1 MQEVPITPASF
12 GRMVAA
18 APRIQRAK
26 LRAAVRGGRRFLGD
40 RRIWHINST
49 ATGGGVAEMLQTLL
63 GYERD
68 AGLDARWLV
77 LEGDARFF
85 ALTKRLH
92 HLLHGRNGHAT
103 GLSADHTALYRATMR
118 RNLRRIDGRIRPGDF
133 VVLHDPQ
140 TAGLARDLT
149 ARGARV
155 VWRCHI
161 GTDQINA
168 AAREGWDFLRPY
180 LADAHGWIF
189 SRRAYVPSWVPTD
202 GTFVVPP
209 AIDPLSLKNAPLALS
224 GGRATLRH
232 IGLLAANGG
241 PDGGVPFTR
250 TDGSRGHVT
259 RRAAIIQAA
268 PLPSPQTP
276 ILVQVSRWDPLK
288 DMAGVMLGFAEHA
301 HRLSGLHLVLV
312 GPDVQGVTDDPEGLG
327 VYEDCVDRWH
337 RLPLALRRR
346 IHLVSL
352 PMEDAEENAVMVN
365 AIQRHATILAQKS
378 LREGFGLTV
387 TEAMWKG
394 RPVIASAVGGI
405 RDQIVD
411 GVHGLLL
418 ERPGDHRAFG
428 RAVERLVRN
437 PALLK
442 RLGRNARR
450 RARSHFL
457 GHRRLI
463 QYLDVFRAV
472 A

>member
-1 MQEVPITPASF
+1 MFEVPIAPASF
-12 GRMVAA
+12 GRLVAA
-18 APRIQRAK
+18 APPTQRAN
-26 LRAAVRGGRRFLGD
+26 LRAAVRGARRFLGS
-40 RRIWHINST
+40 RRVWHVNST
-49 ATGGGVAEMLQTLL
+49 ASGGGVAEMLQTLL

-103 GLSADHTALYRATMR
+103 GLSANHAALYRATAE
-118 RNLRRIDGRIRPGDF
+118 RNLQWIGRRIRPGDI

-140 TAGLARDLT
+140 TAGLVQGLS
-149 ARGARV
+149 ARGAHV
-155 VWRCHI
+155 IWRCHI
-161 GTDQINA
+161 GTDRINA
-168 AAREGWDFLRPY
+168 AAREGWDFLKPY
-180 LADAHGWIF
+180 LVDARGWIF
-189 SRRAYVPSWVPTD
+189 SRQAYVPSCIPNEGV
-202 GTFVVPP
+202 FVVPP
-209 AIDPLSLKNAPLALS
+209 AIDPLSLKNGPLAAN

-241 PDGGVPFTR
+241 PDGSVPFAR
-250 TDGSRGHVT
+250 VDGSRGHVS
-259 RRAAIIQAA
+259 RRALIVQSS
-268 PLPSPQTP
+268 PLPSVQTP
-276 ILVQVSRWDPLK
+276 TLVQVSRWDPLK
-288 DMAGVMLGFAEHA
+288 DMAGVMLGFAARA
-301 HRLSGLHLVLV
+301 HRLPGLHLVLA
-312 GPDVQGVTDDPEGLG
+312 GPDVSGVTDDPEGAS

-337 RLPLALRRR
+337 RLPLATRAR

-352 PMEDAEENAVMVN
+352 PMDDHEENAVMVN
-365 AIQRHATILAQKS
+365 AIQRHATILVQKS

-457 GHRRLI
+457 GHRRLV